1 MQILWTYLHR
11 NNAKMNYSSIFFLG
25 KTSKVNKEYDS
36 KNCLMILL
44 YTLEVLNQNQI
55 DKMKTMAISQ

>member
-1 MQILWTYLHR
+1 
-11 NNAKMNYSSIFFLG
+11 
-25 KTSKVNKEYDS
+25 
-36 KNCLMILL
+36 MILL

>member
-1 MQILWTYLHR
+1 
-11 NNAKMNYSSIFFLG
+11 MNYSSIFFLG